1 MLTGLL
7 QLFSQLMVLKL
18 YSDAV
23 TVLILFIALE
33 QIYSMQY
40 IEASL
45 NAFNHSLNTLS
56 SWTCG
61 KMVWSFC

>member
-56 SWTCG
+56 S
-61 KMVWSFC
+61 